1 MIHEESIKGNTQLS
15 WFEKDG
21 RHHRLNV
28 YGIRIDLHVG
38 YRSVMI
44 AVRLNAGIEYLQTN
58 LMPVSWLVA
67 EHDFTDFESLYLR
80 DLD

>member
-1 MIHEESIKGNTQLS
+1 MTRL
-15 WFEKDG
+15 EKDG

-38 YRSVMI
+38 YRGVMI

-58 LMPVSWLVA
+58 LMPVS
-67 EHDFTDFESLYLR
+67 
-80 DLD
+80 

>member
-1 MIHEESIKGNTQLS
+1 MKNRQKGIRMS
-15 WFEKDG
+15 WLEKDG
-21 RHHRLNV
+21 RRHRLNV

-38 YRSVMI
+38 YRGVMI

-67 EHDFTDFESLYLR
+67 EHDFTDSNHCIWEI
-80 DLD
+80 

>member
-1 MIHEESIKGNTQLS
+1 MKNRQKGIRVTRL
-15 WFEKDG
+15 EKDG

-38 YRSVMI
+38 YRGVMI

-58 LMPVSWLVA
+58 LMPVS
-67 EHDFTDFESLYLR
+67 
-80 DLD
+80 